1 MSDVE
6 VESTSTT
13 DSGQADQSEGAA
25 EVTGRHVGQSRG
37 RAPQVRRPA
46 RGLIGWMAT
55 DAAVMFLN
63 GNVVGTPATPEQLTA
78 VEHARQSVATRA
90 PFVGQGDVVADVPE
104 ALGEH
109 FEQLGRDAEAAAML
123 SQGWV
128 VRLVDLTRVCG
139 FQPTVFSD
147 SSAERVSGLDGSD
160 VVAVARVTL
169 PVGPPE
175 EITPS
180 FDPGRNCWLLSS
192 RNPNLRVVCNFA
204 GSVATPQ
211 GALPGFGFVV
221 TVSKSFM
228 QVGEFEGRYFMRDGN
243 HRAMGLIGA
252 DIHRVPAFVKQVA
265 SIEELVPANMLPQAA
280 YRGSRPPYLPDYLD
294 DAVAASS
301 TLPAV
306 QKLIAVQAL
315 ELSPLG

>member
-1 MSDVE
+1 M
-6 VESTSTT
+6 T
-13 DSGQADQSEGAA
+13 
-25 EVTGRHVGQSRG
+25 
-37 RAPQVRRPA
+37 
-46 RGLIGWMAT
+46 T

-63 GNVVGTPATPEQLTA
+63 GNVVGIPAQLDQINA
-78 VEHARQSVATRA
+78 IEAARQAVTARD
-90 PFVGQGDVVADVPE
+90 PFVVQGDVVEDVPE
-104 ALGEH
+104 ALGDH
-109 FEQLGRDAEAAAML
+109 IQQLGGDTEAAAML

-128 VRLVDLTRVCG
+128 VRMVDLTRVCG

-147 SSAERVSGLDGSD
+147 SAAERVSGLDGSD
-160 VVAVARVTL
+160 MAAVARVTL
-169 PVGPPE
+169 PFGPPE
-175 EITPS
+175 ELTPS

-228 QVGEFEGRYFMRDGN
+228 QVGEFEGRCFMRDGN

-252 DIHRVPAFVKQVA
+252 DIHRVPAFVKKVA

-280 YRGSRPPYLPDYLD
+280 YRGSRPPFLPDYLD
-294 DAVAASS
+294 DTVAASS

-306 QKLIAVQAL
+306 QKLVAVQAL